1 MSGRF
6 ANRPYVCHAFR
17 PTPPPRGNI
26 LAMRRSFVILALF
39 LAACTG
45 GSTQALPLS
54 KIELRDCSVGA
65 PGSARCGTY
74 EVWENRAAKSGR
86 RIPLNIVVLPAR
98 GGERHADPVFYF
110 DGGPGGAATDAA
122 AFMARLLSAV
132 NESRDLVF
140 IDVRGTGRSGALR
153 CGLPPDDAP
162 LQRYFD
168 EFLSEDYVRS
178 CLRRQQADVR
188 YYTQPIAMD
197 DIDEVRQ
204 ALGYERINL
213 YGASGG
219 TRQEQIYMRR
229 HAASVRTV
237 VMHGAHPMDGEM
249 PLSFSRALDA
259 GVQWLIEWCAR
270 DTGCKASY
278 PDLAA
283 DWERAK
289 RRFDSGPV
297 EATVRHPRTGRE
309 ERVRISRGVYA
320 DGLRH
325 MLYNLDRAPELP
337 ARIHAAAENSFDDF
351 AQAELRQVI
360 GFDRALSHGF
370 FLSSTCAEDVQFIS
384 EEDVQRETAGTFL
397 GDYRVRQQQAACRI
411 WPRGEGI
418 DADFQQPV
426 KTKVPVLIISGEA
439 DVATP
444 AAEGERIARELPN
457 AAHVIFP
464 NQGHS
469 LANPDCAS
477 RLIAKFIAAG
487 STKELDMSCVSARSR

>member
-1 MSGRF
+1 
-6 ANRPYVCHAFR
+6 
-17 PTPPPRGNI
+17 
-26 LAMRRSFVILALF
+26 MRRSWVVLPLL
-39 LAACTG
+39 LAACAT
-45 GSTQALPLS
+45 GSTQAPPVAT
-54 KIELRDCSVGA
+54 IDLRDCATQVFGN
-65 PGSARCGTY
+65 ARCGTH

-98 GGERHADPVFYF
+98 GSERQPDPVFYF

-122 AFMARLLSAV
+122 AFMARLLGAV
-132 NESRDLVF
+132 NQSRDLVF

-153 CGLPPDDAP
+153 CGLPADDAP
-162 LQRYFD
+162 LQAYFED
-168 EFLSEDYVRS
+168 FLSERYVRD
-178 CLRRQQADVR
+178 CLARQQADVR
-188 YYTQPIAMD
+188 FYTQPIAMD

-219 TRQEQIYMRR
+219 TRQEQIYMRG
-229 HAASVRTV
+229 HPASVRSV

-259 GVQWLIEWCAR
+259 AMQWLIEWCAR
-270 DTGCKASY
+270 DSACTSSY
-278 PDLAA
+278 PDLAG
-283 DWERAK
+283 DWMRAK
-289 RRFDSGPV
+289 RRFENGPV
-297 EATVRHPRTGRE
+297 AATVREPRSGRE
-309 ERVRISRGVYA
+309 ERVRISRGVFA

-325 MLYNLDRAPELP
+325 MLYNLNRANELP
-337 ARIHAAAENSFDDF
+337 ARIHAAAEGNFDDF

-360 GFDRALSHGF
+360 AFDRALAHGF
-370 FLSSTCAEDVQFIS
+370 FLSSTCAEDVEFIS
-384 EEDVQRETAGTFL
+384 EEDIRSETAGTFL

-426 KTKVPVLIISGEA
+426 KTNVPVLIISGDM

-444 AAEGERIARELPN
+444 AADAERIARALPD

-464 NQGHS
+464 NQGHA
-469 LANPDCAS
+469 LANPGCAS
-477 RLIAKFIAAG
+477 SLIAAFISAG
-487 STKELDMSCVSARSR
+487 STKDLDLSCVNRRSE